1 MSRIGA
7 VALLIAR
14 ASEYRSNSYRIRS
27 GPPACGLG
35 QRNRSSVSPI
45 CVVFDVR
52 DTRLRMNASSGRAP
66 ENPRSESG
74 QQDADGDAAHDLL
87 GTGNLRFGA
96 LFRKGCRHDPARA
109 RSWNDRRLAPRR
121 SNAHPNLLGSERS
134 LKPLDNRRIRSPL
147 KISIGCGF
155 HRQALWRC
163 SGAACRPNDSQSKR
177 LSTLGRVVGE
187 RVRLAIGPRQ

>member
-14 ASEYRSNSYRIRS
+14 ASEYHSNSYRIRS

-87 GTGNLRFGA
+87 GTGAPRFGA
-96 LFRKGCRHDPARA
+96 
-109 RSWNDRRLAPRR
+109 
-121 SNAHPNLLGSERS
+121 
-134 LKPLDNRRIRSPL
+134 PLR
-147 KISIGCGF
+147 
-155 HRQALWRC
+155 
-163 SGAACRPNDSQSKR
+163 
-177 LSTLGRVVGE
+177 E
-187 RVRLAIGPRQ
+187 